1 MAQKKGL
8 ASIILKQIKRNKM
21 KTIYQMAQV
30 AMDLEIARYLEL
42 LKATDGLASI
52 KKSDLES
59 SETSLLF
66 AGGIGSDI
74 PQDCDDVPQFLI
86 AENNRKS
93 AISFDV
99 ETAVCIGV
107 YSSIRPHAK
116 DLYLA
121 AKQETNNFTT
131 FDADNIKE
139 KPHLLP
145 VFQSTL
151 KLSKSQ
157 LKKKVGSVSDNS
169 ISGPASIRLAEQLTD
184 NLKPNDFQE
193 ENVLQ
198 RMEVTLEGIVRDLVG
213 RVLFEE
219 VVAHALEKEEVNFLR
234 EEEYSSI
241 SGVVYDFRADFVLP
255 NPENPIAF
263 IEVRKSSSRHASLY
277 AKDKM
282 FSAIN
287 WKGKHKNL
295 IGVIVVEGEWT
306 QTTLRTMASV
316 FDYVVPL
323 SKATELAKILRSAQD
338 GDESVLKWLIQF
350 SITPSPKFSGNGLT
364 SQ

>member
-1 MAQKKGL
+1 
-8 ASIILKQIKRNKM
+8 M
-21 KTIYQMAQV
+21 KTIYQMAQI
-30 AMDLEIARYLEL
+30 AMDEEIARYLDLSE
-42 LKATDGLASI
+42 KTDGLTSI
-52 KKSDLES
+52 DKKHLVDPK
-59 SETSLLF
+59 TALLF
-66 AGGIGSDI
+66 AGGIDSVIPDGCLDI
-74 PQDCDDVPQFLI
+74 PEFLL
-86 AENNRKS
+86 AENARKS
-93 AISFDV
+93 AITFDV

-107 YSSIRPHAK
+107 YNSIRPHAK
-116 DLYLA
+116 ELYEA
-121 AKQETNNFTT
+121 ASAATNKFTSFNPDT
-131 FDADNIKE
+131 IKDN
-139 KPHLLP
+139 PFLLP

-151 KLSKSQ
+151 KLSKAQ
-157 LKKKVGSVSDNS
+157 LKKKVGSVSDAS
-169 ISGPASIRLAEQLTD
+169 ISGPASIRLAEQLEN

-219 VVAHALEKEEVNFLR
+219 VVAHALEKQGVNFLR

-255 NPENPIAF
+255 NPKNPVAF

-287 WKGKHKNL
+287 WKGKHKNI

-306 QTTLRTMASV
+306 QSTLKTMASV

-323 SKATELAKILRSAQD
+323 SKSTQLAKIMKSAQE
-338 GDESVLKWLIQF
+338 GDESVLKWLIEF
-350 SITPSPKFSGNGLT
+350 SISPSPKFSDKGLT
-364 SQ
+364 KGSS

>member
-1 MAQKKGL
+1 
-8 ASIILKQIKRNKM
+8 M
-21 KTIYQMAQV
+21 KTIYQMAQI

-42 LKATDGLASI
+42 LKATNGLTSISELSLNSTETAS
-52 KKSDLES
+52 
-59 SETSLLF
+59 LF
-66 AGGIGSDI
+66 SGGIGANIPDNCSDI
-74 PQDCDDVPQFLI
+74 PKFLI
-86 AENNRKS
+86 SENERKS
-93 AISFDV
+93 AIIFDI

-107 YSSIRPHAK
+107 YNSIRPHAQE
-116 DLYLA
+116 LYLS
-121 AKQETNNFTT
+121 AKDETDNFTV
-131 FDADNIKE
+131 FVPENIK
-139 KPHLLP
+139 KNPHLLP

-151 KLSKSQ
+151 KLSKSL
-157 LKKKVGSVSDNS
+157 LKKKVGSVSDIS
-169 ISGPASIRLAEQLTD
+169 ISGPASIRLAEQLQST
-184 NLKPNDFQE
+184 LKPNDFQE

-219 VVAHALEKEEVNFLR
+219 VVSHALDKEGVNFLR
-234 EEEYSSI
+234 EDEYSSI

-287 WKGKHKNL
+287 WKGKHKKI

-306 QTTLRTMASV
+306 QTTLRTMSSV

-323 SKATELAKILRSAQD
+323 SKSTELAKILKRAQD

-350 SITPSPKFSGNGLT
+350 SIESSPKFSETTLT
-364 SQ
+364 EE